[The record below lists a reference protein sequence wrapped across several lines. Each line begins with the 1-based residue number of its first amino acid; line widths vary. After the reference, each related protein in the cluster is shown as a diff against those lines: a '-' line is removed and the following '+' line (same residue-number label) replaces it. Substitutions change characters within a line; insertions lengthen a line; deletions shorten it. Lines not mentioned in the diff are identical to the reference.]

1 MVQLMMLLIAPS
13 TSSTRW
19 QLMRQEPG
27 LLIMLLM
34 ATPQEVL
41 MQLPQ
46 SRQSMK
52 YLLILCLLIH
62 CHLDQW

>member
-1 MVQLMMLLIAPS
+1 MVQLMMLLFAPS

-19 QLMRQEPG
+19 Q
-27 LLIMLLM
+27 LIMLLM

-52 YLLILCLLIH
+52 YLLMLCLLIH